1 MTTPITTIE
10 EIILSHD
17 VRGMRHLAPHLP
29 AGYATQA
36 AQFILDKPGRV
47 MIATGFYILSAGVIE
62 TDGPPGAIA
71 IGNALD
77 KLGYDVSY
85 VTDEYCVEAIRLID
99 DASHEIIEFP
109 IANHHDSAVFANET
123 LAASRPDFLIAIERC
138 GISEDG
144 IYRNMRAA
152 DVTQFTAKID
162 HLFDQHPYSVGI
174 GDGGNEIGMG
184 NLKDIVA
191 ETEGLP
197 DLPTVTT
204 TTQLMCAAVSN
215 WGGYGLVAALSV
227 LSGKSLL
234 PSVDQEN
241 EWIEKLVA
249 AGAVDGFSGEV
260 KLYVDGFTLEENSR
274 CLKAL
279 HELMSEQ
286 GL

>member
-1 MTTPITTIE
+1 MTTIE
-10 EIILSHD
+10 EIILHND

-29 AGYATQA
+29 ADYATQA

-62 TDGPPGAIA
+62 TDGPPGAVA

-77 KLGYDVSY
+77 ELGYEVSY
-85 VTDEYCVEAIRLID
+85 VTDEHCLEALRLIAD
-99 DASHEIIEFP
+99 ENHEIIEFP
-109 IANHHDSAVFANET
+109 IANHHESSVFANET
-123 LAASRPDFLIAIERC
+123 LASSRPDVLISIERC

-152 DVTQFTAKID
+152 DITQFTAKID

-184 NLKDIVA
+184 VLKTIIED
-191 ETEGLP
+191 TEGLP
-197 DLPTVTT
+197 DIPTVTT

-215 WGGYGLVAALSV
+215 WGGYGLVAALST
-227 LSGKSLL
+227 LSKRNLL
-234 PSVDQEN
+234 PSVEQEN
-241 EWIEKLVA
+241 EWIKKLVA

-274 CLKAL
+274 CLQAL
-279 HELMSEQ
+279 HEFMGAQ